1 MLFLLINRSTET
13 VECILQNHLQNEK
26 FLGGKIFAL
35 MTKYKRHKNS
45 MKDKNRNIST
55 LLQIQSRLLK
65 G

>member
-45 MKDKNRNIST
+45 MKDKTETYPPYYKYRAYC
-55 LLQIQSRLLK
+55 
-65 G
+65 